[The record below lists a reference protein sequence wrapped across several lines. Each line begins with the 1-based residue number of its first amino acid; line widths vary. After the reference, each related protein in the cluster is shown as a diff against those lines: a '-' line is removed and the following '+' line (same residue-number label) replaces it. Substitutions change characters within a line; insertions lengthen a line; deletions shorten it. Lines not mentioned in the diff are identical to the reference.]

1 MSTPFDFANFGNMFG
16 GGMGGTPTGLDALL
30 SEDQRTLMGRNA
42 TLAAAAA
49 LLQASGRS
57 TTPIGLGQAL
67 GSALQAGQ
75 QGYTQARA
83 GSVQDLLLNQKLQ
96 EAKRD
101 EEFNKLIRDQLYP
114 KADAGVVPQTPGLIA
129 AIGAPIETAGPFGP
143 TLARQALIPPP
154 DMTAAQPTAASD
166 GNIFSN
172 LNPQQK
178 AIVAF
183 NPKAMLPKVFEESL
197 KTDSFKTMTK
207 EQKVAMGLNP
217 QGVYQINTRT
227 GEPKLVQGSDV
238 FETMTLE
245 QKVAMGLD
253 PRGVYQRNTITGKP
267 ELIRAYEGAFGS
279 GLQGTA
285 YDTLLNEDSSTA
297 KYALAYRILNQPVPV
312 EKVQPD
318 GSVKIVYEQPVPI
331 PSSFPKPTYAGKLP
345 AAAAR
350 PQPAGTQLPTPTGTS
365 ADARVM
371 TQPQFPARPVT
382 QAADGPV
389 AAPLPAG
396 AKTTP
401 MAARP
406 EEYSKN
412 RGEIIAAVDFVAALK
427 KMENMVRDQGMQ
439 LGGLGEK
446 GASQSAVYEDLLT
459 KARLAAQLGVLN
471 KEDLPRLQAQLSD
484 PTALATYIRG
494 LGGPDAFFAQI
505 RQMEKRIVEE
515 ATRKNLQFGS
525 PIMTM
530 PSNFVVGGVAAP
542 SPLPSPLMSPQ
553 LLEALRKYPATTR

>member
-16 GGMGGTPTGLDALL
+16 GMQGGTPTGLDALL
-30 SEDQRTLMGRNA
+30 SEDQRKLMGRNA

-83 GSVQDLLLNQKLQ
+83 GSVQDLLLNQKLE
-96 EAKRD
+96 EAKRK
-101 EEFNKLIRDQLYP
+101 EEFNKTIRGALFPQ
-114 KADAGVVPQTPGLIA
+114 ADAGVVPQTPGLIA
-129 AIGAPIETAGPFGP
+129 AIGAPTETAGPFGP

-154 DMTAAQPTAASD
+154 DMTAAQTAPAAL
-166 GNIFSN
+166 GGMFSN
-172 LNPQQK
+172 LNPLQR
-178 AIVAF
+178 AIVAS
-183 NPKAMLPKVFEESL
+183 NPDAMLPKVFEESL
-197 KTDSFKTMTK
+197 KTDSFQTMTQ

-217 QGVYQINTRT
+217 KGVYQLNTRT
-227 GEPKLVQGSDV
+227 GEPKLVQGSDS
-238 FETMTLE
+238 FKTMTKDE
-245 QKVAMGLD
+245 IVAMGLD
-253 PRGVYQRNTITGKP
+253 PRSVYQMNTITGKP
-267 ELIRAYEGAFGS
+267 ELIKKYEGIFGS
-279 GLQGTA
+279 GLQGGA
-285 YDTLLNEDSSTA
+285 YDTLLNEDPSTA
-297 KYALAYRILNQPVPV
+297 QYALAYRIVNQPVPV
-312 EKVQPD
+312 EKVQAD
-318 GSVKIVYEQPVPI
+318 GSVKVVYEQPVPI
-331 PSSFPKPTYAGKLP
+331 PSSFPRPTYAGKLP

-350 PQPAGTQLPTPTGTS
+350 PQPAGTQLPTPPVTP

-371 TQPQFPARPVT
+371 TQPQFLARPVT

-389 AAPLPAG
+389 AAQLPEG
-396 AKTTP
+396 AKSAP

-406 EEYSKN
+406 EEFSKN

-484 PTALATYIRG
+484 PTALSTYIRG

-530 PSNFVVGGVAAP
+530 PSNFVVGGVGAP
-542 SPLPSPLMSPQ
+542 SAFMSPQ
-553 LLEALRKYPATTR
+553 LQEALRKYPATPR

>member
-1 MSTPFDFANFGNMFG
+1 MATQFDFSNIGSIFG
-16 GGMGGTPTGLDALL
+16 GGMGGTPTGIDALL
-30 SEDQRTLMGRNA
+30 NEDQRKLMNRNA
-42 TLAAAAA
+42 ALSAAAA

-75 QGYTQARA
+75 QGYQQARA
-83 GSVQDLLLNQKLQ
+83 GSVQDLLMNQKLE
-96 EAKRD
+96 EAKRK
-101 EEFNKLIRDQLYP
+101 EEFNKTIRGALFPQ
-114 KADAGVVPQTPGLIA
+114 ADAGVVPQTPGLIA
-129 AIGAPIETAGPFGP
+129 AIGAPTETAGPFGP

-154 DMTAAQPTAASD
+154 DMTAAQPAPAAL
-166 GNIFSN
+166 GGMFSN
-172 LNPQQK
+172 LNPLQRM
-178 AIVAF
+178 IVAG
-183 NPKAMLPKVFEESL
+183 NPDAMLPKVFEESL
-197 KTDSFKTMTK
+197 KNDSFRTMTLAEK
-207 EQKVAMGLNP
+207 EAMGLNP
-217 QGVYQINTRT
+217 KGVYQLNTRT
-227 GEPKLVQGSDV
+227 GEPKLVQGTDS
-238 FETMTLE
+238 FRTMTKDE
-245 QKVAMGLD
+245 IVAMGLD
-253 PRGVYQRNTITGKP
+253 PRGVYQMNTITGEPK
-267 ELIRAYEGAFGS
+267 LIRGYEGAFGG
-279 GLQGTA
+279 GLQGGA
-285 YDTLLNEDSSTA
+285 YDTLLNEDPSTA

-318 GSVKIVYEQPVPI
+318 GSVKVVYEQPVPI

-350 PQPAGTQLPTPTGTS
+350 PQPAGTQLPALPGTP
-365 ADARVM
+365 ADGRVI

-382 QAADGPV
+382 QTADGPV

-396 AKTTP
+396 AKATP

-484 PTALATYIRG
+484 PTALTTYIRG

-515 ATRKNLQFGS
+515 ANRKNLQFGS

-530 PSNFVVGGVAAP
+530 PSNFVVGGVGA
-542 SPLPSPLMSPQ
+542 PSPLMSPQ